1 MRIFLP
7 AVVFIL
13 FYVFSLTRSWRL
25 QQNLLRRRLPTLP
38 SRGVLKLKDGGKE
51 SSVQESQQPQSSVTE
66 DKNERLE
73 ETLQEGTE
81 PVALQ
86 GNTTAPVDPKE
97 EARKELEAKLQI
109 ELTKLEETLRTKRLS
124 LNRAKN
130 RLSESGARGYY
141 LVQAQVNE
149 YLVSNLS

>member
-1 MRIFLP
+1 M
-7 AVVFIL
+7 
-13 FYVFSLTRSWRL
+13 
-25 QQNLLRRRLPTLP
+25 
-38 SRGVLKLKDGGKE
+38 LKLKE

-73 ETLQEGTE
+73 ESPQE
-81 PVALQ
+81 PVVLQ
-86 GNTTAPVDPKE
+86 NNTTAPVDPKE
-97 EARKELEAKLQI
+97 EARKELEVKLQT

>member
-7 AVVFIL
+7 AVVFVL
-13 FYVFSLTRSWRL
+13 FYLFSLTRSWRL

-38 SRGVLKLKDGGKE
+38 SRDVLKLKE

-73 ETLQEGTE
+73 ESPQEGAE
-81 PVALQ
+81 PVVLQ
-86 GNTTAPVDPKE
+86 NNTTAPVDPKE
-97 EARKELEAKLQI
+97 EARKELEVKLQT